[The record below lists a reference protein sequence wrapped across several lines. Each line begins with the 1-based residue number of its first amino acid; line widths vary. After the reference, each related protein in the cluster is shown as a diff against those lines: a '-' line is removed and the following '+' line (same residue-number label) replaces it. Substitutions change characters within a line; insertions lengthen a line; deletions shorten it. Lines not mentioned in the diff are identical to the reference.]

1 MKYQVLK
8 LLKENKTFEEFLL
21 DSTEYSIDD
30 YKRKYDKSKFF
41 KGFVLYRKYSRKD
54 VFRILNWDRNPIAH
68 SVGGYMISKDKSNC
82 AIFVNYH
89 KEDNITHTTMY
100 EDKFIDKSKFEW
112 LSKSKRTLESP
123 DVLCIGNTEKK
134 NTITTFY

>member
-1 MKYQVLK
+1 
-8 LLKENKTFEEFLL
+8 
-21 DSTEYSIDD
+21 
-30 YKRKYDKSKFF
+30 
-41 KGFVLYRKYSRKD
+41 
-54 VFRILNWDRNPIAH
+54 
-68 SVGGYMISKDKSNC
+68 GYMISKDKSNC

-134 NTITTFY
+134 IRLPLFIKKSNDEGKEFYYMGDVTPIEGSNTQEKMPNSNVSVVKFIFSMDQPVEDRIYYYITNTF